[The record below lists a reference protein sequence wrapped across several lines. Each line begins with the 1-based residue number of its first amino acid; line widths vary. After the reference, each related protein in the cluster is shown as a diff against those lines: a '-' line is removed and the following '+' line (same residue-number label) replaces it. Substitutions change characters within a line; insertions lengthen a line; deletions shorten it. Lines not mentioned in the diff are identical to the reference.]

1 MLTEVTRDDVRGKAS
16 VADGTL
22 AEISEAIAAISRGEI
37 VIVVDDEDRENE
49 GDLVVAAE
57 LATPEIVNFMIT
69 HGRGLVCISITEDRA
84 SELNLPPMTET
95 NTESMLTAFTVSV
108 DGGREHG
115 VTSGISAFER
125 ATTIGLVVR
134 GTDAD
139 LKRPGHMFP
148 LIARNGGSLERAGH
162 TEASVDLA
170 RLAGLKPA
178 GVIVEIVGND
188 GQMMRRPGL
197 AQFARTHGLL
207 MTSIE
212 RLRGYLQMEKRAS

>member
-1 MLTEVTRDDVRGKAS
+1 MLAEATRNDVKGTTHGEE
-16 VADGTL
+16 GTL
-22 AEISEAIAAISRGEI
+22 AEITDAIAAISRGEI

-69 HGRGLVCISITEDRA
+69 HGRGLVCISITEERA
-84 SELNLPPMTET
+84 AELNLPAMTAT
-95 NTESMLTAFTVSV
+95 NTESMMTAFTVSV
-108 DGGREHG
+108 DGGKEHG

-125 ATTIGLVVR
+125 AITIGLVVQ
-134 GTDAD
+134 GTEVD

-148 LIARNGGSLERAGH
+148 LVARRGGSLERAGH
-162 TEASVDLA
+162 TEASVDFA

-178 GVIVEIVGND
+178 GVIVEIVGDD
-188 GQMMRRPGL
+188 GQMLRRTGL

-207 MTSIE
+207 MTSIA
-212 RLRGYLQMEKRAS
+212 RLRTYLEEQAL